1 MVKGGIMG
9 ILIDWS
15 CDLDWPGK
23 YCVPKYTFVRMDNK
37 NPTNNVAPGYN
48 FR

>member
-15 CDLDWPGK
+15 CDLDWPRK